1 MSEQEPMK
9 QVHEIRHKLHEK
21 TKNMSD
27 DEFLKFYRNQ
37 SKQFDKEMKKIK
49 PAKDL
54 KTFFANLKKRQAS

>member
-1 MSEQEPMK
+1 MSEPESMK

-27 DEFLKFYRNQ
+27 DEFLEFYRKK
-37 SKQFDKEMKKIK
+37 SKKAQKQMKKIK

-54 KTFFANLKKRQAS
+54 QTFFANLKKRQAS

>member
-1 MSEQEPMK
+1 MSEPESMK

-27 DEFLKFYRNQ
+27 DEFLEFYHNQ
-37 SKQFDKEMKKIK
+37 SKEFEKEMKDIK

-54 KTFFANLKKRQAS
+54 QTFFANLDKKQAG

>member
-1 MSEQEPMK
+1 MSEPESMK

-27 DEFLKFYRNQ
+27 NEFVEFYHSQ
-37 SKQFDKEMKKIK
+37 SKQFEKEMKDVK

-54 KTFFANLKKRQAS
+54 KTFFVNLDKKQAG

>member
-1 MSEQEPMK
+1 MSEPEPMK

-27 DEFLKFYRNQ
+27 KEFLEFYRNE
-37 SKQFDKEMKKIK
+37 SEQFEKEMKKLK

-54 KTFFANLKKRQAS
+54 KTFFADLKKQQAS